1 MKTFALCMIVA
12 AITVMAACKKENA
25 EQPSNSSSATSD
37 ILSALSVACPEI
49 NPSNFV
55 KKVDNPY
62 LPWIPGTSYR
72 YVTKTLE
79 DGEII
84 TQHQIVTV
92 THDTKKILGVDAT
105 VVYDVVKEDGI
116 VVEETYDWYAQDKKG
131 NVWYLGE
138 DTKARTDT
146 GWTTEGSWEAG
157 VNGACAGI
165 VMFADFGAHLGQAYR
180 QEYLKGIAEDA
191 AKNLDT
197 NVTVKIHLGT
207 FYNCVKT
214 AEFSRLEPGVIEYK
228 YYAPGIGNI
237 LVETAKGG
245 HEREELVSFSHQ

>member
-1 MKTFALCMIVA
+1 MKTLRLFMLVA
-12 AITVMAACKKENA
+12 VIAIIAACKKENTQ
-25 EQPSNSSSATSD
+25 QPLSATATTD
-37 ILSALSVACPEI
+37 ISSALSVACPEI
-49 NPSNFV
+49 DPLNFV
-55 KKVDNPY
+55 KLIDNPY
-62 LPWIPGTSYR
+62 LPWIPGTSYT

-79 DGEII
+79 GGEVV
-84 TQHQIVTV
+84 TQHQYVTV

-105 VVYDVVKEDGI
+105 VVHDVVKEDGI
-116 VVEETYDWYAQDKKG
+116 VAEETFDWYAQDKKG

-157 VNGACAGI
+157 VNGACAGV

-180 QEYLKGIAEDA
+180 QEYLKGVAEDA
-191 AKNLDT
+191 GKNLDT

-207 FYNCVKT
+207 FYNCVVT
-214 AEFSRLEPGVIEYK
+214 AEFSRLERGIVEHK

-237 LVETAKGG
+237 LVETTAGG
-245 HEREELVSFSHQ
+245 HEREELVSVSHK